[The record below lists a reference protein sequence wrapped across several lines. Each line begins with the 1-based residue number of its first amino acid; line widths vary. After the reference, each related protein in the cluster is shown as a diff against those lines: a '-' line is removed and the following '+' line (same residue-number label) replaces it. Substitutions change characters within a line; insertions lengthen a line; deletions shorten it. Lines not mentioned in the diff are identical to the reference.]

1 MGRKTTLGELE
12 ELVLL
17 AILRVGDGA
26 YGVPIVEELE
36 THAERRVSPA
46 SVYVLLTR
54 LERAGL
60 IRSRPEP
67 RASGRPRRIVSVTEA
82 GLDLLRASRRIRRR
96 MWEGLG
102 PTLGDA

>member
-17 AILRVGDGA
+17 AILQVGEGA

-36 THAERRVSPA
+36 ARAERQASPA
-46 SVYVLLTR
+46 TVYVLLTR
-54 LERAGL
+54 LEKAGL
-60 IRSRPEP
+60 IRSRPEE
-67 RASGRPRRIVSVTEA
+67 RASGRPRRVVSVTDSGRE
-82 GLDLLRASRRIRRR
+82 LLRASRRVRRR
-96 MWEGLG
+96 MWEGLD